1 MIKLF
6 VYEFAQNLGNCV
18 ILIWFLCMSI
28 VNNVILLSVMCT
40 ACNANGELGQTRLNY
55 VTRARSALTRD
66 AGPKPHIAGFSRLR
80 REKPA
85 RALHRRA
92 RSARLVVVNLAYL
105 SDLTFEYSDLRVVV
119 YYYS

>member
-1 MIKLF
+1 
-6 VYEFAQNLGNCV
+6 
-18 ILIWFLCMSI
+18 MSI

-55 VTRARSALTRD
+55 VTRARSA
-66 AGPKPHIAGFSRLR
+66 
-80 REKPA
+80 
-85 RALHRRA
+85 
-92 RSARLVVVNLAYL
+92 RLVVVNLAYL